1 MMSSLSRPGEV
12 GKHFCAMKKGDAPSF
27 GGAILA
33 SHQDSTILSNGLR
46 AVHGGEEGGADRN
59 FGRIESVAFV
69 SRKGES
75 GEEKVND

>member
-1 MMSSLSRPGEV
+1 M
-12 GKHFCAMKKGDAPSF
+12 GKYFGTKTRVMKRGDAPSF
-27 GGAILA
+27 GRAVLS

-46 AVHGGEEGGADRN
+46 AVHGGKEGGTDRN

-69 SRKGES
+69 SRKGEP